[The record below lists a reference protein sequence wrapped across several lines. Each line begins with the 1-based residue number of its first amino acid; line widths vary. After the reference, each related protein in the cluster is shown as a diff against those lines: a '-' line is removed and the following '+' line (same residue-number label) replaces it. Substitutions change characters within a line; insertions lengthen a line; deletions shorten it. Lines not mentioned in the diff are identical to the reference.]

1 MKGVTILQT
10 MKETHYAPGW
20 DNKALIG
27 IGLFCLTIIIA
38 ILIANDIIPIESE
51 NIIAAIIV
59 FGAVIPAI
67 AFVGCILTA
76 NKEETIQYQVLLSD
90 NVVMSEFINNYTIIE
105 QKGITFIVEA
115 VEHEGE
121 NE

>member
-10 MKETHYAPGW
+10 INEVHYTPGW
-20 DNKALIG
+20 DNKAFIG
-27 IGLFCLTIIIA
+27 IGIFCLTIIIA

-51 NIIAAIIV
+51 NTIATILAVGVVISIIAAVGPIV
-59 FGAVIPAI
+59 
-67 AFVGCILTA
+67 TA
-76 NKEETIQYQVLLSD
+76 NKEETVRYQVLLSD

>member
-20 DNKALIG
+20 NNKALIA
-27 IGLFCLTIIIA
+27 IGLFCLTIIIV
-38 ILIANDIIPIESE
+38 ILIANHIIPIESE
-51 NIIAAIIV
+51 NIITAIIV
-59 FGAVIPAI
+59 LGAVIPAI

-90 NVVMSEFINNYTIIE
+90 NVVMSEFIDNYTIIE

>member
-20 DNKALIG
+20 NNKALIG
-27 IGLFCLTIIIA
+27 IGLFCLTIIIL
-38 ILIANDIIPIESE
+38 ILIANNIIPIESE

-59 FGAVIPAI
+59 FGAVIPVI
-67 AFVGCILTA
+67 AFVGCIFTA